1 MTISLLPSN
10 STPFERAIEQA
21 CSVVDVTAAPVTEMH
36 GLKYHRP
43 LNVTVAPYLVL
54 EYGLAPIAEFFGTIE
69 ELIEQG
75 RPWQRIRGTPRA
87 KHMALAWIG
96 YDAIAIEDQN
106 AGRRRWH
113 LQTIDMGEL
122 PTAATEDYRL
132 GKAEY
137 LVGLSNRAR
146 TVFFRGFHG
155 YDVRGLSFGKSVWGN
170 AIWGD
175 DSGVRINGGSVKWS
189 HGREH
194 RIAGTIDPQVYV
206 DLGLDFQ
213 DGDSLTWNA
222 PLITWETPG
231 IAWNAVTDADA
242 ARAWYVTRQTIYFAI
257 RNAAG
262 QAIGYA
268 RCFDVSDITGTE
280 DFDDGSRY
288 LKLAAVI
295 PFESAAGQI
304 AKSVGIVIGAT
315 AAAGV
320 KPAKRWFAPSELVFP
335 AGETELFAAP
345 LEIDLMKTCRELITA
360 VVEI

>member
-1 MTISLLPSN
+1 MTVSLLPSN
-10 STPFERAIEQA
+10 ATPYQRAIEQA
-21 CSVVDVTAAPVTEMH
+21 CSIVDLADAPVAEMH
-36 GLKYHRP
+36 GIKYRRP
-43 LNVTVAPYLVL
+43 LNATIAPHLVL
-54 EYGLAPIAEFFGTIE
+54 EYGLSPIAEFFGTIE
-69 ELIEQG
+69 ELIDEG
-75 RPWQRIRGTPRA
+75 RPWQAIRGTPRA
-87 KHMALAWIG
+87 KHLALAWIG
-96 YDAIAIEDQN
+96 YDAITIEDQN

-113 LQTIDMGEL
+113 LQTIDMGKL
-122 PTAATEDYRL
+122 PAAVTEDYLL

-155 YDVRGLSFGKSVWGN
+155 YDVRALSFGKSTWGN

-175 DSGVRINGGSVKWS
+175 SSGVRINGGDVKWS
-189 HGREH
+189 HGRVH
-194 RIAGTIDPQVYV
+194 GVTGTIDPQVYV

-213 DGDSLTWNA
+213 DGDGLTWNS

-242 ARAWYVTRQTIYFAI
+242 VRAWYIARQAVYFAI
-257 RNAAG
+257 RDAAG
-262 QAIGYA
+262 DPIGYA
-268 RCFDVSDITGTE
+268 RCFDVADITGTE

-295 PFESAAGQI
+295 PFGSAPGRI
-304 AKSVGIVIGAT
+304 AASIAITIGAT

-320 KPAKRWFAPSELVFP
+320 KPAKRWFAPNELVFP

-345 LEIDLMKTCRELITA
+345 LAIDLMKTCRELIT
-360 VVEI
+360 VVMEI